1 MSTPREASTIR
12 AQIATHLPHLTRP
25 QQRGLAEWVLG
36 VLLAGT
42 GCQTRVAAALTAA
55 THTPVATV
63 QQRLREW
70 LRDGA
75 DKACPGATQVELAPC
90 FAALL
95 RWVLGWWPPTDPLP
109 LALDATFHHDQLVAI
124 VLSVSYRGTALPI
137 AWAIG
142 PANRTTFPW
151 KAPTQQLVAALAGI
165 VPPERLVLVT
175 ADRGF
180 WSPALWETVCGLGWH
195 PLFRVRPDA
204 VFCPDGGRRVV
215 ARSLVRPGEQWTGT
229 GVLYRHRSTRCAVT
243 LVACWAAHGDRSEFR
258 RLQIARLGVGAHPP
272 PRSSPSRA
280 ARPGARHRHL
290 AGRHRRHLAGNGRP
304 GATLATRHPL
314 AQPLPAGPRLA
325 PAPAAPRAAPA
336 HPPRPSPGSLA
347 HRRARRRRDR
357 RRSLALRGNPSPYE
371 PMLGE
376 VARPVHVPG
385 SSRKRPGAIAHS

>member
-229 GVLYRHRSTRCAVT
+229 GVLYRHRSTRRAVT
-243 LVACWAAHGDRSEFR
+243 LVACWAAD
-258 RLQIARLGVGAHPP
+258 AREPWL
-272 PRSSPSRA
+272 
-280 ARPGARHRHL
+280 
-290 AGRHRRHLAGNGRP
+290 
-304 GATLATRHPL
+304 LATD
-314 AQPLPAGPRLA
+314 LPPGTVDPAWYRLRMGIEASFAGFKSRGWEWE
-325 PAPAAPRAAPA
+325 RT
-336 HPPRPSPGSLA
+336 
-347 HRRARRRRDR
+347 RRRDPAR
-357 RRSLALRGNPSPYE
+357 VARHVLVLAIATLLGVTVGTWQETVAPALRSPHATRSLSLFQQGRAWLQRQLLRERPLPTRLALHPDPWPIDVPGVVATAADPSP
-371 PMLGE
+371 
-376 VARPVHVPG
+376 
-385 SSRKRPGAIAHS
+385 